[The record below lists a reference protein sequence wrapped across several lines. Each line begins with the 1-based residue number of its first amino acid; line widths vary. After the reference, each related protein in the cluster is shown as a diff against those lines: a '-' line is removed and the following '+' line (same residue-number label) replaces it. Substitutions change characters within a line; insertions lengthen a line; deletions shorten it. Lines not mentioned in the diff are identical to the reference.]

1 MNLINDIKGGET
13 MDCPYYD
20 LSTYRCKLTG
30 EYVYDSMKHD
40 YYCFEPKYSYEQ
52 CQTYKDWVNK
62 GMPSY

>member
-1 MNLINDIKGGET
+1 

-40 YYCFEPKYSYEQ
+40 YYCFNPKYSYDK